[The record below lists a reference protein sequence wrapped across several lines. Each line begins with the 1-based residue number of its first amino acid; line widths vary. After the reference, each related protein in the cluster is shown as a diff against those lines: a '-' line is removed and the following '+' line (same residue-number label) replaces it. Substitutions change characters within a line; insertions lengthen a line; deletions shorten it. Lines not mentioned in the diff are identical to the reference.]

1 MSSDNKHSNQM
12 NESDLEDDEHE
23 TAENTVGRKI
33 SRYIKTSGTVA
44 GLASKLVGERYLG
57 MKIERESHAQDLMLA
72 FGNLKGPLMK
82 VGQILATIPEAL
94 PPEYAKAFQELQSN
108 APSMGWPF
116 VRRRMKTELGR
127 DWQGQFKEFGKE
139 AAAAASLGQVHKA
152 VLHDGRDVAC
162 KLQYPDM
169 KSAIDVD
176 LRQLKIIFGIYK
188 SYDRSISTE
197 QIHKEL
203 AARLYEELDYK
214 LEAKSCRLYHDMLSD
229 EEHVYVPE
237 VIDAL
242 STDRLLTSTW
252 LEGHKILNYTEAP
265 LEQRNQIALNLFR
278 AWYIPLYNYGVIH
291 GDPHPGNYT
300 VRDDLSLNLLDYGCI
315 RVFRPEF
322 IEGVIE
328 LYHALMTDDIK
339 RSAQAYE
346 IWGFKNLNDDVIS
359 ILNVWAKFLYG
370 PVMEDKVRVIGDTKK
385 GVYGRETAQKV
396 HEELRK
402 AGGNIVIPREF
413 VFMDRAA
420 LGLGSVFIRL
430 GAQVNWY
437 RLFNELIEKFD
448 KEDMRAKQKE
458 MLLKHDLECKLL
470 ENEELGAS
478 LKL

>member
-1 MSSDNKHSNQM
+1 MVSNHDDDGLNLDN
-12 NESDLEDDEHE
+12 DADDMP
-23 TAENTVGRKI
+23 ENTVGRKF
-33 SRYIKTSGTVA
+33 SRYIKTSSTVA
-44 GLASKLVGERYLG
+44 GLAGKLVGERFLG

-108 APSMGWPF
+108 APSMGWAF

-127 DWQGQFKEFGKE
+127 DWHSHFSDFGKE

-152 VLHDGRDVAC
+152 TLLNGREVAC

-188 SYDRSISTE
+188 SYDKSISTQ
-197 QIHKEL
+197 QIQQEL
-203 AARLYEELDYK
+203 AARLYEELDYR
-214 LEAKSCRLYHDMLSD
+214 LEAKSCRLYRNMLTD
-229 EEHVYVPE
+229 EANVHVPE
-237 VIDAL
+237 VIDDL

-252 LEGHKILNYTEAP
+252 LEGNKILNYTDAS
-265 LEQRNQIALNLFR
+265 LEQRNLIALNLFR
-278 AWYIPLYNYGVIH
+278 AWYVPLYHYGVIH

-328 LYHALMTDDIK
+328 LYNALMHNDVK
-339 RSAQAYE
+339 RSAAAYE
-346 IWGFKNLNDDVIS
+346 IWGFKNLNAEVID
-359 ILNVWAKFLYG
+359 ILNMWARFLYG
-370 PVMEDKVRVIGDTKK
+370 PVMEDKVRVIGDTKQ

-396 HEELRK
+396 HEALRQS
-402 AGGNIVIPREF
+402 GGNIVVPREF

-430 GAQVNWY
+430 RAEVNWY
-437 RLFNELIEKFD
+437 QLFNNLIADFD
-448 KEDMRAKQKE
+448 KEKMRSKQKD
-458 MLLKHDLECKLL
+458 MLLAHDLSCKLK
-470 ENEELGAS
+470 ENDALREA
-478 LKL
+478 LKSA